1 MKPRKLIIGYGNPLR
16 GDDGFGWK
24 AASILAAT
32 IPSEAAHVLTVHQ
45 LTPELAEPVSQA
57 ELVIFIDASA
67 LGRPG
72 TWKCEEVKSQATCT
86 NSLAHSFDA
95 SALLAYSRAIFN
107 ATPQALLVSVAG
119 ESFAIEDN
127 LTPTVEVLLPDVV
140 NYIRRRV
147 LFDGTQLQCSDR
159 TMIYL
164 YELANFTPAFCTSR

>member
-16 GDDGFGWK
+16 GDDGVGWK
-24 AASILAAT
+24 AASTLAAT
-32 IPSEAAHVLTVHQ
+32 IPSEAARVLTVHQ

-72 TWKCEEVKSQATCT
+72 TWKCEEVKSQSTCT

-107 ATPQALLVSVAG
+107 ATPRALLISVVG
-119 ESFAIEDN
+119 ESFAIQDY
-127 LTPTVEVLLPDVV
+127 LTQTVEALLPEVVNDIRTTVLLDGA
-140 NYIRRRV
+140 RCRV
-147 LFDGTQLQCSDR
+147 PIAR
-159 TMIYL
+159 
-164 YELANFTPAFCTSR
+164 

>member
-16 GDDGFGWK
+16 GDDGVGWK
-24 AASILAAT
+24 AASTLAAT
-32 IPSEAAHVLTVHQ
+32 IPSEAARILTVHQ

-72 TWKCEEVKSQATCT
+72 TWKCEEVKSQSSCA

-107 ATPQALLVSVAG
+107 ATPRALLISVVG
-119 ESFAIEDN
+119 ESFAIQDY
-127 LTPTVEVLLPDVV
+127 LTQTVEALLPEVV
-140 NYIRRRV
+140 NDIRRKV
-147 LFDGTQLQCSDR
+147 LVDGTRCR
-159 TMIYL
+159 VPM
-164 YELANFTPAFCTSR
+164 AR